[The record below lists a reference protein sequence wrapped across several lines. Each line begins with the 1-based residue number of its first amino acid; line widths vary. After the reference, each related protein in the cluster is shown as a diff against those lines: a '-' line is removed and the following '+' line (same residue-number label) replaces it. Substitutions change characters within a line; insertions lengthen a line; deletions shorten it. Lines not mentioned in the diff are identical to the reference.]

1 MTKQLIDL
9 SYSRA
14 ASVLARISD
23 REMVTIVLVGC
34 GGTGSYMA
42 LHIGRIMK
50 SLLDRGQPV
59 NAIFIDPDYVEP
71 KNVGRQLFCE
81 AEVGLPKA
89 QCLALRYGA
98 AWGLD
103 IEGRVARFDGK
114 MLQQMSRGLCVMVG
128 CVDTAAGR
136 KEISKV
142 LGRNTDRRTTPTYF
156 WLDCGNHEDSGQV
169 ILGSASEAEDLKGC
183 FQSSKI
189 CQALPSP
196 ALVSPELLKA
206 KRIEKAAAAKMSCA
220 ELTAA
225 NLQSLNINAAIA
237 VQAADM
243 LTRLLVTRDLK
254 RYQCAVNL
262 ASGSVKSYYV
272 TPEEIAREIGR
283 PVEFLVK
290 EKAARAAA

>member
-1 MTKQLIDL
+1 MTKAAFDL
-9 SYSRA
+9 SYTRA

-23 REMVTIVLVGC
+23 REALTLVLVGC

-42 LHIGRIMK
+42 MHLGRVMK
-50 SLLDRGQPV
+50 ALSERGQPV
-59 NAIFIDPDYVEP
+59 NAMFIDPDYVEP
-71 KNVGRQLFCE
+71 KNIGRQLFCE
-81 AEVGLPKA
+81 AETGLPKA
-89 QCLALRYGA
+89 QCLALRYGS

-103 IEGRVARFDGK
+103 IEGHVTRFDSK
-114 MLQQMSRGLCVMVG
+114 MLKQASRGLCVIVG
-128 CVDTAAGR
+128 CVDNAAGR
-136 KEISKV
+136 KEMSKV
-142 LGRNTDRRTTPTYF
+142 LTRNQVGRPAVYW

-169 ILGSASEAEDLKGC
+169 ILGSAAKAEDLKGC
-183 FQSSKI
+183 FQSARI

-206 KRIEKAAAAKMSCA
+206 KRVETAAAKMSCA

-283 PVEFLVK
+283 PVEFVVR
-290 EKAARAAA
+290 EKARAAAA

>member
-14 ASVLARISD
+14 ASVLVRMSD
-23 REMVTIVLVGC
+23 REPVRIVLVGC
-34 GGTGSYMA
+34 GGTGSYKA
-42 LHIGRIMK
+42 QHVGRIMK
-50 SLLDRGQPV
+50 ALTERGQPV
-59 NAIFIDPDYVEP
+59 SAMFIDPDYVEP
-71 KNVGRQLFCE
+71 KNVGRQLFCD
-81 AEVGLPKA
+81 AEIGLPKA

-103 IEGRVARFDGK
+103 IEGHVARFDSAKVLKQVG
-114 MLQQMSRGLCVMVG
+114 RGLCVVVG
-128 CVDTAAGR
+128 CVDNAAGR

-142 LGRNTDRRTTPTYF
+142 LAHNQAKQPPAYW

-169 ILGSASEAEDLKGC
+169 IIGSAATAEGLKGC
-183 FQSSKI
+183 FQSARI

-196 ALVSPELLKA
+196 ALLSPELLKA
-206 KRIEKAAAAKMSCA
+206 KRVEKASAAKMSCA
-220 ELTAA
+220 ELQAA

-262 ASGSVKSYYV
+262 ASGSVKSYYC
-272 TPEEIAREIGR
+272 TPENVAREIER
-283 PVEFLVK
+283 PVDFVVA
-290 EKAARAAA
+290 EKARELAA